1 MSFDLLAHTRAHI
14 DPTYYARGSSYY
26 QNGMVTID
34 DIDFMSDAMTTLY
47 GEVQGTRLYETAIGI
62 MYHAKTGLHIEYQC
76 DCPAYHD
83 HLECKHCAAFA
94 MAVADRYMISDR
106 GVVTE
111 R

>member
-1 MSFDLLAHTRAHI
+1 ML
-14 DPTYYARGSSYY
+14 
-26 QNGMVTID
+26 
-34 DIDFMSDAMTTLY
+34 TTLY
-47 GEVQGTRLYETAIGI
+47 GEVQGTRLYGI
-62 MYHAKTGLHIEYQC
+62 MYHTKTGLHIEYQC

-94 MAVADRYMISDR
+94 MAVADRYMIRDR